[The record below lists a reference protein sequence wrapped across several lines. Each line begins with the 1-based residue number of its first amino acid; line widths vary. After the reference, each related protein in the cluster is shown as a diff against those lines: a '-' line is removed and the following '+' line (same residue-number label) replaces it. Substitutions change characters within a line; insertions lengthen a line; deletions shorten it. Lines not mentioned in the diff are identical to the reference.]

1 MRCYSP
7 KRNIARYKIMS
18 STLFRWDDVTV
29 VDGNGR
35 GRDDKVKKII

>member
-1 MRCYSP
+1 MF
-7 KRNIARYKIMS
+7 

-35 GRDDKVKKII
+35 GRDDKVEKIILMLAWLQFYLILQD